1 LPRKRGG
8 ILISIGENIADGDR
22 ERIMDTIVYTAKGK
36 EKGKIELPKFF
47 STEISPT
54 LLHEITTA
62 YLNNQRCG
70 THKTKTRGEVSF
82 SGAKPWKQKGTGNAR
97 AGQKNSPLWKKGG
110 IIFGPQ
116 PRDYYT
122 KMSKQKKRLSLSMAL
137 SSQLQ
142 HGNVIVVDSIKI
154 DEVKTK
160 KVVEIL
166 KNFKLEGKRVTFA
179 VAHDA
184 DFRFA
189 ARNIENVVVENIK
202 NINAYQV
209 LWADKLVLTPE
220 AVDLIKERQSI

>member
-1 LPRKRGG
+1 MK
-8 ILISIGENIADGDR
+8 
-22 ERIMDTIVYTAKGK
+22 TIEVCIYNAKGQ
-36 EKGKIELPKFF
+36 EKGEMELPAFF
-47 STEISPT
+47 NTEVSPA

-62 YLNNQRCG
+62 YLNNQRAG

-97 AGQKNSPLWKKGG
+97 AGQRNSPLWRKGG

-122 KMSKQKKRLSLSMAL
+122 KMSKQKRKLSLSMAL

-142 HGNVIVVDSIKI
+142 NGNIIVLDSVNL
-154 DEVKTK
+154 DEARTK
-160 KVVEIL
+160 KVAELL
-166 KNFKLEGKRVTFA
+166 KNLKLEGKKVVFA
-179 VAHDA
+179 VSHDA
-184 DFRFA
+184 DFRLA
-189 ARNIENVVVENIK
+189 ARNIKNVVVENVK

-220 AVDLIKERQSI
+220 AVDSIKERQSI